1 MDITNK
7 KWAGRLLKMA
17 KDVASWSKDEST
29 KVGAVITTADGTP
42 VSWGFNGMPMGIDD
56 TVPERHERPYKY
68 KWMAHAE
75 RNAMDLAPRGDL
87 NGCVMFVTFSPC
99 SNCAQS
105 IIQRKIKT
113 LVIDENYIAEKM
125 PERWQEDVLVAQ
137 EMLLEAGVKILAA
150 KPDSPYLLTLVS
162 NNSKI

>member
-1 MDITNK
+1 MDVTNE

-29 KVGAVITTADGTP
+29 KVGAVITTKDGSP
-42 VSWGFNGMPMGIDD
+42 VSWGFNGMPMGINDE
-56 TVPERHERPYKY
+56 VPERHERPYKY

-87 NGCVMFVTFSPC
+87 TDCVMFVTFSPC
-99 SNCAQS
+99 TNCAQS

-113 LVIDENYIAEKM
+113 LVVDENFTAEKM
-125 PERWQEDVLVAQ
+125 PERWQEDMKVAV
-137 EMLLEAGVKILAA
+137 EMLTEAGVNIIAA
-150 KPDSPYLLTLVS
+150 RPNQTE
-162 NNSKI
+162 